1 MIELCLLGATGSIG
15 SQVLD
20 LIREKRDVYRLAA
33 FSFGRN
39 LEKALEIVEEFEPD
53 LVCAIEEVD
62 AVTIKN
68 KFPKVEV
75 TSGNRGLQQV
85 ATHHCMS

>member
-1 MIELCLLGATGSIG
+1 MLEICLLGATGSIG

-62 AVTIKN
+62 ADSSLTKEEKKELKKQKKEQK
-68 KFPKVEV
+68 KFCL
-75 TSGNRGLQQV
+75 NQL
-85 ATHHCMS
+85 

>member
-33 FSFGRN
+33 FSFGHN
-39 LEKALEIVEEFEPD
+39 INKALDIIDKKTNDHITVNDISVRNTVDELLSNYGLEIKD
-53 LVCAIEEVD
+53 LLD
-62 AVTIKN
+62 
-68 KFPKVEV
+68 
-75 TSGNRGLQQV
+75 
-85 ATHHCMS
+85 